1 MIVIPSEVEGSAR
14 PVWVSVRTRRIC
26 WFRMDTI
33 YLTLR
38 HLQDISMNARPTRA
52 RRVGPMGRPA
62 FTLIELLISVVIIGI
77 LAAIAIPKFQNTKG
91 KANAAAL
98 RSDLRN
104 LAIAEEALFYDSTK
118 YSTDT
123 AALRFRPSPG
133 VIVTITLPAAGAGWI
148 ATATHPL
155 SYPLQCVIFN
165 GTTVAAPPATQ
176 EGVSGCQ

>member
-1 MIVIPSEVEGSAR
+1 VNPRS
-14 PVWVSVRTRRIC
+14 
-26 WFRMDTI
+26 
-33 YLTLR
+33 
-38 HLQDISMNARPTRA
+38 
-52 RRVGPMGRPA
+52 RPA
-62 FTLIELLISVVIIGI
+62 FTLIELLIVVVIIGI

-104 LAIAEEALFYDSTK
+104 LAVAEEGVFYDSTR

-133 VIVTITLPAAGAGWI
+133 VIVTIVLPATGGWV

-155 SYPLQCVIFN
+155 SYPLRCVIYA
-165 GTTVAAPPATQ
+165 GTNTPVPPAEQ
-176 EGVSGCQ
+176 EGVPACQ